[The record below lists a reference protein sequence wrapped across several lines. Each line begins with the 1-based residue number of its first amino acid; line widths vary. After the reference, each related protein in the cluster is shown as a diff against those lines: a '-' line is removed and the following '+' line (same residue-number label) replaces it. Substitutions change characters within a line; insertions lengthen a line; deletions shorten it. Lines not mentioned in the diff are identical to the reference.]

1 MTRTGR
7 ILSLGCLLLALP
19 TMTMAGGN
27 SLLVPATARCALNAL
42 PEELPTALRAC
53 QQAHR
58 RNETLVHHQ
67 LAAVRGALGALTA
80 DSALQS
86 VEVYDRMGQMSARRR
101 GRGSSD
107 A

>member
-53 QQAHR
+53 QQAAS
-58 RNETLVHHQ
+58 E
-67 LAAVRGALGALTA
+67 G
-80 DSALQS
+80 D
-86 VEVYDRMGQMSARRR
+86 ARRPSNWA
-101 GRGSSD
+101 SSTMM
-107 A
+107 ASVPHAT